1 MTISFYSQLLK
12 GRGDKKEI
20 LSLLHIGTDFDPSS
34 EIRQK
39 LYLSNLYE
47 WPKADFVGH
56 PEATEIVWYIS

>member
-12 GRGDKKEI
+12 RRGNKKEI
-20 LSLLHIGTDFDPSS
+20 LSLLHIGADLDPSS

-47 WPKADFVGH
+47 WPKTDDVGDS
-56 PEATEIVWYIS
+56 EATEIVWYIS